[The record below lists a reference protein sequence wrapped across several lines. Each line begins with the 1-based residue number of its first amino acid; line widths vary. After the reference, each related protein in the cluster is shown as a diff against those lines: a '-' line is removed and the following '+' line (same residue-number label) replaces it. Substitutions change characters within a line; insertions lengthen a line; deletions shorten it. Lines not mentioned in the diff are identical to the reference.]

1 MLEDD
6 LVYFSTVATA
16 GSLARAAERLGVSQP
31 ALTKSMQRLERR
43 LGVKLLLR
51 SSRGIEVTDAGAAFL
66 LRSRAI
72 SRELEVALQEARDV
86 AGGQAG
92 LLRIG
97 ATPAAANFAL
107 STLLPRLIEERPA
120 ARVNFV
126 SGFSDALLD
135 AVANGDVE
143 LALLPLPER
152 MDPSLEMLHLLED
165 DYYVVVNNQHPLA
178 ALQSVS
184 LSDLAGCQWAGSS
197 KHEFAR
203 VQLERA
209 LASEAIPLPN
219 LVLEANNLPA
229 LLLAVSRMPLVSMVN
244 SHAVSAESLPPNV
257 VMLPI
262 RSEQIRCPI
271 GIVWRRGYMSS
282 IAVRAKALLQ
292 AAART

>member
-31 ALTKSMQRLERR
+31 ALSKSMQRLERR
-43 LGVKLLLR
+43 LGVKLLSR

-97 ATPAAANFAL
+97 STPAAANFAL
-107 STLLPRLIEERPA
+107 SALLPRLIEERPA

-152 MDPSLEMLHLLED
+152 MDSSLDMLHLLED
-165 DYYVVVNNQHPLA
+165 DYQMWSTISIRW
-178 ALQSVS
+178 QSY
-184 LSDLAGCQWAGSS
+184 
-197 KHEFAR
+197 R
-203 VQLERA
+203 
-209 LASEAIPLPN
+209 
-219 LVLEANNLPA
+219 
-229 LLLAVSRMPLVSMVN
+229 VSR
-244 SHAVSAESLPPNV
+244 
-257 VMLPI
+257 
-262 RSEQIRCPI
+262 
-271 GIVWRRGYMSS
+271 
-282 IAVRAKALLQ
+282 
-292 AAART
+292 